1 MIGATSL
8 GPSWHPH
15 YPREHFE
22 EASTLT
28 WEQSAALDRVR
39 DLIYIY
45 GGRIRDAS
53 QEVAR
58 RIGCTTRTW
67 NRVRS
72 SLLDRGR
79 LVLRDGFLT
88 CPRADRDLAHIAQ
101 RSEARKAAGRA
112 SGVSRRNRAKPEQES
127 NEINEPVS
135 NDALRCEPAGH
146 EAPETEEQAV
156 FPPVLLGSAHSENER
171 NQQPKTSIDSQI
183 HSKTLYPGWSTESQN
198 EGRSPPPPPE
208 PRASARQVA
217 ADLPAERQ
225 RIVDAWNAMA
235 DRAGLPHVKAMPPK
249 RIAALNARI
258 HENGADAVV
267 EAIAGIEQSEFLC
280 GAGGRG
286 WKADF
291 DWLLR
296 PLAVPRTRE
305 GAYADRRDPRAPGP
319 KLGAIDQTRADWGL
333 GSFLTPVWDDR
344 DDERVPVLEHQP

>member
-58 RIGCTTRTW
+58 RIGC
-67 NRVRS
+67 
-72 SLLDRGR
+72 
-79 LVLRDGFLT
+79 
-88 CPRADRDLAHIAQ
+88 
-101 RSEARKAAGRA
+101 
-112 SGVSRRNRAKPEQES
+112 
-127 NEINEPVS
+127 
-135 NDALRCEPAGH
+135 
-146 EAPETEEQAV
+146 TEEQAV